1 MAFDLTINGQSHTFS
16 SPMTVE
22 DLIAHFDLSEQ
33 RVAVERNRQIV
44 PRDDYARTALAKGDE
59 LEIVTLVGGG

>member
-1 MAFDLTINGQSHTFS
+1 MAFDLTINGQPHTFS

-44 PRDDYARTALAKGDE
+44 PRDDYARTALAIGDE